1 MKRILKYF
9 RIQPDS
15 QTPSSEKLNT
25 SLDNQH
31 DRQSNNNNKN
41 RNKNNANLN
50 IPSLFTVGEIVKIDN
65 DTTAYII
72 EIRGEKFDYFFKVK
86 YIIDNRIESNVS
98 EHRCKVVSINEKN
111 TST

>member
-1 MKRILKYF
+1 M
-9 RIQPDS
+9 
-15 QTPSSEKLNT
+15 T
-25 SLDNQH
+25 DNQTITT
-31 DRQSNNNNKN
+31 N

-98 EHRCKVVSINEKN
+98 EHRCTVVSINEKN
-111 TST
+111 TSTRSGRVNRHFDAPTISCKQALAHK